1 MKKLFIASLLCTGL
15 FGATV
20 AQADLVELSDSEM
33 QDVQAQMDLSQALY
47 GLIQYKVSQGANIT
61 PEEMMDTL
69 NIFMQKFGVDL
80 GKVTFIGT
88 EYGNLSL
95 HLMKDGRIVGT
106 SQLPSSFERI
116 EIPQIRIGGGAS
128 IGSMEIHNLRITG
141 QITVSFTK

>member
-69 NIFMQKFGVDL
+69 NIFMQKFGIDL

-95 HLMKDGRIVGT
+95 TLMRDGRAVGVT
-106 SQLPSSFERI
+106 QLPSSFERI
-116 EIPQIRIGGGAS
+116 EIPQIRLAGGAS